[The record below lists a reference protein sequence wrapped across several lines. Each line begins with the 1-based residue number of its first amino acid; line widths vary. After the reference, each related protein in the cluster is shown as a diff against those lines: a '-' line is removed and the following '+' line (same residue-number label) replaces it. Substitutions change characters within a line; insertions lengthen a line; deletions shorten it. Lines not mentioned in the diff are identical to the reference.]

1 MRCLLVLED
10 KELLDKARQGNKY
23 CLNLLL
29 QNNYQMLYGFLIKLT
44 GDKDLAEDLVQDTLL
59 KASLNI
65 TKFRGDSKF
74 SSYLITIGINT
85 YKNYLRKN
93 KVRTENY
100 NFEFKVSHY
109 GEDDLINHIRFK
121 EALNHLNN
129 MPYEKRISFILKH
142 YYGYSIEEISE
153 ILKVSSGTTKSR
165 IHNTIKKLREILS

>member
-1 MRCLLVLED
+1 
-10 KELLDKARQGNKY
+10 
-23 CLNLLL
+23 
-29 QNNYQMLYGFLIKLT
+29 MLYGFLIKLT

-100 NFEFKVSHY
+100 NFEFKVSH
-109 GEDDLINHIRFK
+109 
-121 EALNHLNN
+121 
-129 MPYEKRISFILKH
+129 
-142 YYGYSIEEISE
+142 
-153 ILKVSSGTTKSR
+153 
-165 IHNTIKKLREILS
+165 

>member
-1 MRCLLVLED
+1 MEE
-10 KELLDKARQGNKY
+10 KELLDKARQGNKH

-65 TKFRGDSKF
+65 TKFRGESKF
-74 SSYLITIGINT
+74 SSYLIKI
-85 YKNYLRKN
+85 
-93 KVRTENY
+93 RTEHY
-100 NFEFKVSHY
+100 DFEFKTSY
-109 GEDDLINHIRFK
+109 DMEDDLINHIRFK

-129 MPYEKRISFILKH
+129 MSYEKRISFILKH

-153 ILKVSSGTTKSR
+153 ILKVSEGTTKSR
-165 IHNTIKKLREILS
+165 IHNTIKKLRELLS

>member
-74 SSYLITIGINT
+74 SSYLQENLSLNK
-85 YKNYLRKN
+85 YNYIYM
-93 KVRTENY
+93 VT
-100 NFEFKVSHY
+100 S
-109 GEDDLINHIRFK
+109 
-121 EALNHLNN
+121 
-129 MPYEKRISFILKH
+129 YEVISP
-142 YYGYSIEEISE
+142 
-153 ILKVSSGTTKSR
+153 SSTTPFSLWS
-165 IHNTIKKLREILS
+165 TAYVFSP

>member
-1 MRCLLVLED
+1 MEE
-10 KELLDKARQGNKY
+10 KELLDKARQGNKH

-65 TKFRGDSKF
+65 TKFRGESKF
-74 SSYLITIGINT
+74 SSYLIKIGINT
-85 YKNYLRKN
+85 HKNYLRKN
-93 KVRTENY
+93 KIRTE
-100 NFEFKVSHY
+100 HDDL
-109 GEDDLINHIRFK
+109 EDDLINHIRFK

-129 MPYEKRISFILKH
+129 MSYEKRISFILKH

-153 ILKVSSGTTKSR
+153 ILKVSEGTTKSR
-165 IHNTIKKLREILS
+165 IHNTIKKLRELLS